1 MSAIMDNLPELIISI
16 LTIFAFIVWVCGI
29 IFLKVNIKG
38 LAVIIIA
45 LGIVNWIFFIWMA
58 TKVESKIM
66 ADYRKCS

>member
-29 IFLKVNIKG
+29 IFLKVNSKG

-45 LGIVNWIFFIWMA
+45 LGIVNWIFFI
-58 TKVESKIM
+58 
-66 ADYRKCS
+66 